1 MRIRN
6 RTLPGPAPVRWLGW
20 SGLALALALIGCDSG
35 MDELEP
41 ETTAAPPGNLA
52 PQDEDWT
59 REVPPENQLSPEEFD
74 ALERGTPAAET
85 TPDPIDDT
93 PGAET
98 TPDPIDDTPG
108 AEVPPEAGTPE
119 TEVIEQPREP
129 GAGEVRPEGDEA
141 GGVQGPEGRG

>member
-93 PGAET
+93 PGAE
-98 TPDPIDDTPG
+98 
-108 AEVPPEAGTPE
+108 VPPEAGTPE